1 MLAFAGVP
9 GVYVHS
15 LLGSENWRAGPAEG
29 LEHRSINREPL
40 QVSEV
45 EAALADPDSLR
56 ALVFTGYRALLDA
69 RATSSAF
76 HPLSPQRVHAAD
88 SGLLVVERG
97 PFGPDNER
105 VLCLFNVGPT
115 EAEWRAAL
123 RDLPNDRVPT
133 DLVTG
138 DRVYP
143 SIEARDYS
151 LELLPG
157 EFLWLLL
164 GDKPG

>member
-1 MLAFAGVP
+1 M
-9 GVYVHS
+9 
-15 LLGSENWRAGPAEG
+15 
-29 LEHRSINREPL
+29 
-40 QVSEV
+40 
-45 EAALADPDSLR
+45 
-56 ALVFTGYRALLDA
+56 
-69 RATSSAF
+69 
-76 HPLSPQRVHAAD
+76 
-88 SGLLVVERG
+88 
-97 PFGPDNER
+97 
-105 VLCLFNVGPT
+105 LCLFNVGST

-123 RDLPNDRVPT
+123 RDLPHDRILT
-133 DLVTG
+133 DLVAG